1 MDFKLPCLKCKKY
14 PEFELP
20 DPRPSSLYKNA
31 KLFPGTGFSSVIT
44 LKSVSIPVDTISNC
58 VEEPLTDFE
67 NVYTGTSA
75 PTDVNLYCCVSTP
88 LIALAYHP
96 KTIDFMTQFEVEK
109 YAIADTE
116 LTTEKYISCFN
127 NLVEEANFI
136 GNKIFNKSKLL
147 SQEIQIDFDKLIKE
161 NLYR

>member
-58 VEEPLTDFE
+58 VEEPLTDFV

-88 LIALAYHP
+88 LIAL
-96 KTIDFMTQFEVEK
+96 D
-109 YAIADTE
+109 IAGLPTVPFCGSAE
-116 LTTEKYISCFN
+116 FN
-127 NLVEEANFI
+127 TRLNCSDQLA
-136 GNKIFNKSKLL
+136 LL
-147 SQEIQIDFDKLIKE
+147 GSFQITV
-161 NLYR
+161 